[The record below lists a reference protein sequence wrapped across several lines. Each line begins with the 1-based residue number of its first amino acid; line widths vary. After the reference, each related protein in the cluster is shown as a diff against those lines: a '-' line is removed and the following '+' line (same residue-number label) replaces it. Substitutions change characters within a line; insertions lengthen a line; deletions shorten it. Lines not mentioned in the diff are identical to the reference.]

1 MITKEQYLEAV
12 NKIAESVYSF
22 HDRFEIPQLNIYG
35 DSDEVILKALSSRLV
50 LQMEELG
57 EFSQAVSKGRWFDA
71 VHEAADVLYVALG
84 TVLSLGES
92 GNAACKFVSEK
103 NYNKTS
109 LNSKIG
115 VSGKVVNSVRS

>member
-12 NKIAESVYSF
+12 NRIAESVYSF

-35 DSDEVILKALSSRLV
+35 DTDEVILKVLSSRLV

-57 EFSQAVSKGRWFDA
+57 EFSQAVSKSYWFDA
-71 VHEAADVLYVALG
+71 ALEATDVLFVALG

-92 GNAACKFVSEK
+92 GNVTCKIVVEK
-103 NYNKTS
+103 NDNKT
-109 LNSKIG
+109 LVNSK
-115 VSGKVVNSVRS
+115 VSAGGKAVNSVRS